1 MQQRRLAYKKMVR
14 WIAALLVIA
23 IAGVWYGLQEIDA
36 GLCANTAAQTVV
48 SPDGQ
53 LKAVVFER
61 DCGATTRA
69 SIQVSV
75 LRVTQSLPN
84 EAGTILVIDG
94 PNSSALHAAWA
105 GARTL
110 EIQCPAQTRVFHQA
124 TTAEVSLGLFRKT
137 AVTIRYTK
145 ATKPL
150 VRL

>member
-1 MQQRRLAYKKMVR
+1 MQQRQLAYKKMVG
-14 WIAALLVIA
+14 WIAALLVTA
-23 IAGVWYGLQEIDA
+23 AAGVWYGLQEIDA
-36 GLCANTAAQTVV
+36 GLCANTAAQTIV

-69 SIQVSV
+69 SRQVSV
-75 LRVTQSLPN
+75 LRANQSLPN
-84 EAGTILVIDG
+84 EAGRVLVIDG
-94 PNSSALHAAWA
+94 HNFPALRVAWA

-110 EIQCPAQTRVFHQA
+110 EIQCPAQTRGFHQA
-124 TTAEVSLGLFRKT
+124 TTAEVRLGLFRKT

-145 ATKPL
+145 AAKPL